1 MYELIV
7 YGVLY
12 ALWFG
17 VVIYRTRIAV
27 LLLPI
32 FFPFYLL
39 RIDVSGIPIY
49 FVEGLIVLAAIP
61 VFYKILKG
69 EHHEILSKDIP
80 EKIKFFFKN
89 LFGKKEKPFVDF
101 LKSPFLPISL
111 FLIACL
117 ISATIVP
124 GESFKQAL
132 GILKSWI
139 IVPLIFFV
147 IFYKTVKS
155 KRDISFAM
163 KAYVAS
169 VIVLALWALY
179 QALSG
184 QYVTIDDRVSGPFE
198 SANYLALYM
207 SPALIF
213 VSVRFIQT
221 FLHRRFE
228 TADKMW
234 NDVERRV
241 YVAPIVA
248 LLFAVLVLTQSYG
261 GVIGVFGALF
271 IYIIYERSIMPKGI
285 GRTFLNKLIVFIV
298 LIFVAGSA
306 LTVAL
311 NSEKFT
317 NLTKLDEQTSIAT
330 RVEIW
335 SVGTHLI
342 KENPLLGIGLGQYE
356 ANYVERAEEILGK
369 KPYEEKRLHSHNI
382 FLEFW
387 LNSGLLGL
395 ISFIWIVVLAYMQ
408 ILKPLSR
415 SDKHIQIA
423 GLVILTYIMLHGLI
437 DVPFWKNDLALLFWL
452 VVGSI
457 FAQTKLPRS

>member
-1 MYELIV
+1 MAELIV

-17 VVIYRTRIAV
+17 VVLYRTRVAV
-27 LLLPI
+27 LLLPL

-49 FVEGLIVLAAIP
+49 FVEGLVILAAIP
-61 VFYKILKG
+61 VFFKIIKG
-69 EHHEILSKDIP
+69 ESHEILSKELS

-89 LFGKKEKPFVDF
+89 LFAKKERPFIDF

-117 ISATIVP
+117 ISAVIVP
-124 GESFKQAL
+124 NESFKQAL

-147 IFYKTVKS
+147 IFYRTVKT
-155 KRDISFAM
+155 KKDISFAM

-169 VIVLALWALY
+169 TIVLGLWALY

-184 QYVTIDDRVSGPFE
+184 QYITIDDRVSGPFE
-198 SANYLALYM
+198 SANYLALYIA
-207 SPALIF
+207 PALIY

-221 FLHRRFE
+221 FIHRRFE

-234 NDVERRV
+234 NDIERRV
-241 YVAPIVA
+241 YVAPMVA
-248 LLFAVLVLTQSYG
+248 LLFAVLILTQSYG
-261 GVIGVFGALF
+261 GIIGVFGALF
-271 IYIIYERSIMPKGI
+271 LYIIYERTTIPKGI
-285 GRTFLNKLIVFIV
+285 GRTFLNKLIIFAV

-306 LTVAL
+306 FAVIL

-317 NLTKLDEQTSIAT
+317 NLTKLNEHTSIAT
-330 RVEIW
+330 RFEIW
-335 SVGTHLI
+335 TVGAQLI
-342 KENPLLGIGLGQYE
+342 KENPLFGIGLGQYE
-356 ANYVERAEEILGK
+356 SNYVARAEEILGK

-382 FLEFW
+382 FMEFW

-395 ISFIWIVVLAYMQ
+395 ASFIWIVVLAYMQ
-408 ILKPLSR
+408 LKKPMLDSYKR
-415 SDKHIQIA
+415 VLVA
-423 GLVILTYIMLHGLI
+423 GLIMLTYILLHGLI

-452 VVGSI
+452 IIGSI
-457 FAQTKLPRS
+457 FAQSKLARS